1 MIQISILKVNPT
13 YAQSTWSS
21 DGCRVIQ
28 GKTGMGGHGA
38 RWWRRWGEAQWADR
52 AYSSWLLHASKVNYI
67 YYGRAVCVKR
77 EPLWTTQTRTLVL
90 PFLPSRF
97 DCFFNPKIMLKSDSW
112 VVSSSNRKELQY
124 DIRCRWNQR
133 WFKRTMLP
141 SPFSGWTILLILY
154 SAIQPSHW

>member
-1 MIQISILKVNPT
+1 MEQGGGG
-13 YAQSTWSS
+13 
-21 DGCRVIQ
+21 DG
-28 GKTGMGGHGA
+28 
-38 RWWRRWGEAQWADR
+38 GEAQWADR
-52 AYSSWLLHASKVNYI
+52 AYSSWLAHASKVNYI

-77 EPLWTTQTRTLVL
+77 ELLWTTQTQTLVLFPAL

-112 VVSSSNRKELQY
+112 VVGLSNRKKLQY